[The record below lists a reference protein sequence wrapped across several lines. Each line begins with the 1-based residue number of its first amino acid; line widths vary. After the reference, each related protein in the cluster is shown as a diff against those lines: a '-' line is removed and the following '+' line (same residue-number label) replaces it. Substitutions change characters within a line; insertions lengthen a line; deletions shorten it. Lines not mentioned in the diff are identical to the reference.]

1 MKSLFKMMVAVVGG
15 IYVYEYIK
23 SVTSKSN

>member
-1 MKSLFKMMVAVVGG
+1 MKSLAKMMIAVVGG

-23 SVTSKSN
+23 SITSKNA